1 MKAKDSPATPDDDL
15 DSRRRGRKGAA
26 MARTAVDLPDPQP
39 TPADGAATNNADD
52 LLAQLAGEEVD
63 RLLSEADGAAE
74 TAGPVE
80 INRDRAAAKG
90 GKGEGE
96 ASLDTLFGDLNEAE
110 QSALAEGEQPSKSD
124 TPEKPKAVQTR
135 AKAEP
140 AAARPESGADA
151 LAAEMEEDD
160 RAHAA
165 AVRRM
170 KGGSAAAAAEAAVAM
185 PEVPTPL
192 KSAGAVEEQRESDD
206 AEEEGPTAE
215 VEAAMPFDDPS
226 GRGEQGVMIDEVELD
241 APTPLL
247 VILLEWLNAPLAG
260 LPDGVRRAIGTVA
273 LVTTVNAI
281 GVIAY
286 VLLFRR
292 HGH

>member
-1 MKAKDSPATPDDDL
+1 
-15 DSRRRGRKGAA
+15 

-39 TPADGAATNNADD
+39 TPADGGANNADD

-63 RLLSEADGAAE
+63 RLLSEAEGAAE
-74 TAGPVE
+74 TAGPVKA
-80 INRDRAAAKG
+80 NRDRAAAKG
-90 GKGEGE
+90 GKGEAE
-96 ASLDTLFGDLNEAE
+96 SSLDALFGDLDDAE
-110 QSALAEGEQPSKSD
+110 KSALAEGEGAKEGAG
-124 TPEKPKAVQTR
+124 TEREKPAAAESR

-140 AAARPESGADA
+140 VPEPKVAAPAVAQSESSADA

-165 AVRRM
+165 AVQRM

-185 PEVPTPL
+185 PEVPAPL
-192 KSAGAVEEQRESDD
+192 ESAVAIDEGESVEP
-206 AEEEGPTAE
+206 EEAQGVE
-215 VEAAMPFDDPS
+215 VDAAMPFDDPA
-226 GRGEQGVMIDEVELD
+226 GRAEDGGVMIDEVELD

-247 VILLEWLNAPLAG
+247 VLLLEWLNAPLAG
-260 LPDGVRRAIGTVA
+260 LPDGVRRAVGTVA
-273 LVTTVNAI
+273 IVTTVNAI

-292 HGH
+292 HGL